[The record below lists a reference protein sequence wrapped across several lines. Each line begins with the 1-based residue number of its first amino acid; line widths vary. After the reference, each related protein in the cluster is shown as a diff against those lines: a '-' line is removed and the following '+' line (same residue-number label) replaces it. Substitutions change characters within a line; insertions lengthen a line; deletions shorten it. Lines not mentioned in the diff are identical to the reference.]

1 MISYIHRSVTI
12 NHLPPIYI
20 YGPMLKHPF
29 TAHSPQLYDAVFNWY
44 QMLGKHS
51 QNFKH
56 GTQQITKGRTYEV
69 NWIRN
74 PKFGYVRT

>member
-1 MISYIHRSVTI
+1 MLNAHSQLIAHSYI
-12 NHLPPIYI
+12 
-20 YGPMLKHPF
+20 
-29 TAHSPQLYDAVFNWY
+29 AVFNWY

-56 GTQQITKGRTYEV
+56 GTQQIRKGWTYEV

-74 PKFGYVRT
+74 AQIWILRT